1 MAVVGKNSGLDTLSR
16 EELIEKVHRWTG
28 ELAAADTTSYDE
40 VISHR
45 VMGQTIEQWHT
56 MQAEAR
62 QITPEQMFGSQS
74 ELLAQGVASD
84 SVDVAVADSV
94 VAAEGV
100 SDMTSAVDALSA
112 AEIALGWAEWLF
124 NIGVVVAIGVYLYSM
139 YRYYEDVVVMFSSV
153 LRGGVVVSSRVSE
166 RRQSDIFN
174 GFLGKLI
181 FVGVAFVGLLTFG
194 FVLRGGMAS
203 AVDTTLK
210 ALMLPIA
217 IVMIF
222 VAMVCVQHL
231 FLWCVGYVTRSRS
244 MVRALIQMRTIYF
257 VFLSVAVAPLLLL
270 SQMQWGGVYAGWLI
284 VAAVVALVA
293 LGLYLK
299 ESLEMFMSKKV
310 SILHWFLYLCT
321 VEVLPLSFLW
331 QLIYGK
337 LGSNF

>member
-1 MAVVGKNSGLDTLSR
+1 MAVVGKNSGLDTLTN
-16 EELIEKVHRWTG
+16 EQLTEKVYRWTG
-28 ELAAADTTSYDE
+28 ELSVADSTSYDE
-40 VISHR
+40 VISPE
-45 VMGQTIEQWHT
+45 VLEQTIEQWHIQ
-56 MQAEAR
+56 QAEAR

-74 ELLAQGVASD
+74 ELLAQSVEADSAGVSVVESVASA
-84 SVDVAVADSV
+84 DV
-94 VAAEGV
+94 
-100 SDMTSAVDALSA
+100 TSA
-112 AEIALGWAEWLF
+112 AEVALGWAEWLF
-124 NIGVVVAIGVYLYSM
+124 NVGVVVATGVYLYSM

-270 SQMQWGGVYAGWLI
+270 SQMQWGGLYTGWLI

>member
-1 MAVVGKNSGLDTLSR
+1 MAVVGKNSGLDTLTN
-16 EELIEKVHRWTG
+16 EQLTEKVYRWTG
-28 ELAAADTTSYDE
+28 ELSVADSTSYDE
-40 VISHR
+40 VISPE
-45 VMGQTIEQWHT
+45 VLEQTIEQWHIQ
-56 MQAEAR
+56 QAEAR
-62 QITPEQMFGSQS
+62 QITPEQMLGSQS
-74 ELLAQGVASD
+74 ELLAQSVEVDSAGMSVVESVASA
-84 SVDVAVADSV
+84 DVI
-94 VAAEGV
+94 
-100 SDMTSAVDALSA
+100 SA
-112 AEIALGWAEWLF
+112 ADVALGWAEWLF
-124 NIGVVVAIGVYLYSM
+124 NVGVVVATGVYLYSM
-139 YRYYEDVVVMFSSV
+139 YRYYEDVVVMLSSV

-166 RRQSDIFN
+166 RRRSDIFN

>member
-1 MAVVGKNSGLDTLSR
+1 MAVVGKNSGLDTLTN
-16 EELIEKVHRWTG
+16 EQLTEKVYRWTG
-28 ELAAADTTSYDE
+28 ELSVADSTSYDE
-40 VISHR
+40 VISPE
-45 VMGQTIEQWHT
+45 VLEQTIEQWHIQ
-56 MQAEAR
+56 QAEAR

-74 ELLAQGVASD
+74 ELLAQSVEADSAGVSVVESVASA
-84 SVDVAVADSV
+84 DV
-94 VAAEGV
+94 
-100 SDMTSAVDALSA
+100 TSAADV
-112 AEIALGWAEWLF
+112 ALGWAEWLF
-124 NIGVVVAIGVYLYSM
+124 NVGVVVATGVYLYSM

>member
-28 ELAAADTTSYDE
+28 ELVAADTTSYDE

-45 VMGQTIEQWHT
+45 AMGQTIEQWHT

-62 QITPEQMFGSQS
+62 RITPEQMFGSQS
-74 ELLAQGVASD
+74 ELLAQGVVSD

-94 VAAEGV
+94 VSAEGV
-100 SDMTSAVDALSA
+100 SEMASAVDALSA
-112 AEIALGWAEWLF
+112 AEVALGWAEWLF

-310 SILHWFLYLCT
+310 SILHWFLYLCAL
-321 VEVLPLSFLW
+321 EILPLSLLVAPIVRGEW
-331 QLIYGK
+331 
-337 LGSNF
+337 

>member
-1 MAVVGKNSGLDTLSR
+1 MAVVGKNSGLDTLTN
-16 EELIEKVHRWTG
+16 EQLTEKVYRWTG
-28 ELAAADTTSYDE
+28 ELSVADSTSYDE
-40 VISHR
+40 VISPE
-45 VMGQTIEQWHT
+45 VLEQTIEQWHIQ
-56 MQAEAR
+56 QAEAR

-74 ELLAQGVASD
+74 ELLAQSVEADSAGVSVVESVASA
-84 SVDVAVADSV
+84 DV
-94 VAAEGV
+94 
-100 SDMTSAVDALSA
+100 TSAADV
-112 AEIALGWAEWLF
+112 ALGWAEWLF
-124 NIGVVVAIGVYLYSM
+124 NVGVVVATGVYLYSM
-139 YRYYEDVVVMFSSV
+139 YRYYEDVVVMLSSV

-166 RRQSDIFN
+166 RRRSDIFN

-181 FVGVAFVGLLTFG
+181 FVGVAFAGLLTFG
-194 FVLRGGMAS
+194 YVLRSGMAS
-203 AVDTTLK
+203 WVDTTLK
-210 ALMLPIA
+210 ALTLPLA
-217 IVMIF
+217 VVATF
-222 VAMVCVQHL
+222 VAMVCVQHT

-244 MVRALIQMRTIYF
+244 MVRALVQMRTIYF
-257 VFLSVAVAPLLLL
+257 VFITVAVAPLLLL
-270 SQMQWGGVYAGWLI
+270 SQMQWGGLYTGWLI